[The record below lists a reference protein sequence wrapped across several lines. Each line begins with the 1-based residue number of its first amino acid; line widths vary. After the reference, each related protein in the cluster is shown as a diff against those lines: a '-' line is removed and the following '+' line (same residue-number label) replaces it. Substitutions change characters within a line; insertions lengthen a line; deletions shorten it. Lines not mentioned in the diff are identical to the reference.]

1 MVENMVELSSFAA
14 SMIVAILDINE
25 SHSLIEKKSGSTRTP
40 FSSKEFFCFVVSGL
54 MFSFMFALAG
64 KFVHSQRA
72 FEDVA
77 RRKLGR

>member
-1 MVENMVELSSFAA
+1 
-14 SMIVAILDINE
+14 MIVAILDINE

-64 KFVHSQRA
+64 KFVHSQQA
-72 FEDVA
+72 FGDVA